1 MMPDTRTVLST
12 KLAALAR
19 QLRHLPRALRL
30 VVAAAGLWAW
40 VWLALLVVQG
50 LIPVAIVYLTRDLVN
65 SLAQAVRSGVNDLP
79 SFAPTLWLA
88 AAMGGLV
95 LLGELLRGATD
106 WVKTIQAKQVEDHVS
121 ALIHAKS
128 TTVDLAFYES
138 AEFHDHLHRAR
149 DEATYRPVALLE
161 NAGSL
166 VQNSIT
172 LVAMALVLIPYGW
185 WMSAAL
191 VVSTVPA
198 FLVVMRFAIRQHQW
212 RMRVTEDERRSHYY
226 SWMMTSGDTAAEL
239 RLFGLGGYFQQAYSA
254 IRARLR
260 REQFQLVKQQG
271 LADFAASAIAL
282 IVVAACLAWMAW
294 RAAAG
299 LVTLGDLALF
309 YQAFSQGQRLMRSL
323 LGSVGQF
330 YSNVLF
336 LGNLFE
342 FLDLKETVVDP
353 VNPTSLRASVESSN
367 VAPTK
372 TSLPPGGGERDGGD
386 SSNHGAANH
395 ITPLPNP
402 LPQGV
407 RGLTQQPAIAPAKTP
422 LPPGGGGAGGEGEGG
437 DSLNHGAP
445 NHATPLPNP
454 LPQGARGPA
463 EQPMSPMDIR
473 FNNVSFCY
481 PGTNRIALDGV
492 NLTIPSGQIAAIVG
506 TNGAGKS
513 TLLKLLCRF
522 YDPQSG
528 SVQIN
533 GTDVREYGLADLRSA
548 ISVLFQQP
556 VHYQA
561 TVAENISLQS
571 QSTVSQRAEIE
582 AAAHAAGAAD
592 FTARLPNGFDTH
604 LGKWF
609 GGGVDLSVGEW
620 QRIALARAFLRKA
633 PIMILDE
640 PTSAMDSW
648 AEADWIARF
657 RSLAQGRTT
666 IIITHRFTTAMQAD
680 VIHVMDK
687 GKIVES
693 GTHRELLALGK
704 SYSISWRAQ
713 MQAEQ
718 TVM

>member
-1 MMPDTRTVLST
+1 MADTRTVLST

-30 VVAAAGLWAW
+30 VVAAAGVWAW
-40 VWLALLVVQG
+40 VWLALLLVQG
-50 LIPVAIVYLTRDLVN
+50 LIPVAVVYLTRDLVD
-65 SLAQAVRSGVNDLP
+65 SLAQAVRSGINDLP

-121 ALIHAKS
+121 ALIHEKS
-128 TTVDLAFYES
+128 TSVDLAFYES

-191 VVSTVPA
+191 VVSTLPA
-198 FLVVMRFAIRQHQW
+198 FLVVIRFAVRQHQW

-226 SWMMTSGDTAAEL
+226 SWMMTASETAAEL

-271 LADFAASAIAL
+271 LADFASSAVAL
-282 IVVAACLAWMAW
+282 FVVAGCLAWMAW

-342 FLDLKETVVDP
+342 FLDLKATVVDP
-353 VNPTSLRASVESSN
+353 INA
-367 VAPTK
+367 
-372 TSLPPGGGERDGGD
+372 
-386 SSNHGAANH
+386 
-395 ITPLPNP
+395 
-402 LPQGV
+402 
-407 RGLTQQPAIAPAKTP
+407 P
-422 LPPGGGGAGGEGEGG
+422 LPPGGGRAWGEGG
-437 DSLNHGAP
+437 RGDTSDRGAP
-445 NHATPLPNP
+445 NHVTPRPNP
-454 LPQGARGPA
+454 LPQVAKGPA
-463 EQPMSPMDIR
+463 ERPSDPADIR
-473 FNNVSFCY
+473 FNNVTFCY
-481 PGTNRIALDGV
+481 PGTNRIALDGL

-528 SVQIN
+528 SVHIN
-533 GTDVREYGLADLRSA
+533 GTDVREFALDGLRSA
-548 ISVLFQQP
+548 ITALFQQP

-561 TVAENISLQS
+561 TVEENISLQS
-571 QSTVSQRAEIE
+571 QTTVSQRAEIE
-582 AAAHAAGAAD
+582 AAARAAGASD

-620 QRIALARAFLRKA
+620 QRVALARAFLRQA

-657 RSLAQGRTT
+657 RSLAQGRTA
-666 IIITHRFTTAMQAD
+666 IIITHRLTTAMQAD

-687 GKIVES
+687 GAVVES
-693 GTHRELLALGK
+693 GSHQTLMMTNGRYAK
-704 SYSISWRAQ
+704 SWRSQLRAAND
-713 MQAEQ
+713 MGAA
-718 TVM
+718 

>member
-1 MMPDTRTVLST
+1 MRNEMMADTRTVLST
-12 KLAALAR
+12 KLSALAR

-30 VVAAAGLWAW
+30 VVAAAGVWAW
-40 VWLALLVVQG
+40 VWLALLLAQG
-50 LIPVAIVYLTRDLVN
+50 LIPVAVVYLTRDLVN
-65 SLAQAVRSGVNDLP
+65 SLTQAVRTGVNDLP

-88 AAMGGLV
+88 AGMGGLV

-121 ALIHAKS
+121 ALIHEKS
-128 TTVDLAFYES
+128 TSVDLAFYES

-172 LVAMALVLIPYGW
+172 LFAMALVLIPYGW

-191 VVSTVPA
+191 VVSTLPA
-198 FLVVMRFAIRQHQW
+198 FLVVIRFAVRQHQW

-226 SWMMTSGDTAAEL
+226 SWMMTASETAAEL

-260 REQFQLVKQQG
+260 REQFQLVKKQG

-282 IVVAACLAWMAW
+282 FVVAACLAWMAW
-294 RAAAG
+294 RAASG

-342 FLDLKETVVDP
+342 FLDLKATVVDP
-353 VNPTSLRASVESSN
+353 VNAPLRPV
-367 VAPTK
+367 
-372 TSLPPGGGERDGGD
+372 
-386 SSNHGAANH
+386 
-395 ITPLPNP
+395 
-402 LPQGV
+402 GV
-407 RGLTQQPAIAPAKTP
+407 
-422 LPPGGGGAGGEGEGG
+422 GAGGEGDDG
-437 DSLNHGAP
+437 DSSNRG
-445 NHATPLPNP
+445 TPSHVTSLPNL

-463 EQPMSPMDIR
+463 GQPVGPADIR
-473 FNNVSFCY
+473 FNNVTFCY
-481 PGTNRIALDGV
+481 PGTNRIALDGL
-492 NLTIPSGQIAAIVG
+492 NLTIPSGQIAAVVG

-528 SVQIN
+528 SIQIN
-533 GTDVREYGLADLRSA
+533 GTDVRDFALADLRSA
-548 ISVLFQQP
+548 ITVLFQQP

-571 QSTVSQRAEIE
+571 QSTVIQRAEIE
-582 AAAHAAGAAD
+582 AAAQAAGAED
-592 FTARLPNGFDTH
+592 FTARLPHGFDTH

-620 QRIALARAFLRKA
+620 QRIALARAFLRQA

-648 AEADWIARF
+648 AEADWISRF
-657 RSLAQGRTT
+657 RSLAQGRTA

-687 GKIVES
+687 GTVVES
-693 GTHRELLALGK
+693 GSHQTLMMTNGRYAK
-704 SYSISWRAQ
+704 SWRSQLRA
-713 MQAEQ
+713 ASDLGDA
-718 TVM
+718 

>member
-1 MMPDTRTVLST
+1 MPDTRTVLST
-12 KLAALAR
+12 KLAVLAR

-30 VVAAAGLWAW
+30 VVAAAGVWAW
-40 VWLALLVVQG
+40 VWLALLLVQG

-65 SLAQAVRSGVNDLP
+65 SLAQAVRSGVDDLP

-95 LLGELLRGATD
+95 LLGELLRGATA

-121 ALIHAKS
+121 ALIHEKS
-128 TTVDLAFYES
+128 TSVDLAFYES

-198 FLVVMRFAIRQHQW
+198 FLVVLRFAVRQHQW

-226 SWMMTSGDTAAEL
+226 SWMMTASETAAEL
-239 RLFGLGGYFQQAYSA
+239 RLFGLSSYFQQAYSA
-254 IRARLR
+254 IRVRLM

-342 FLDLKETVVDP
+342 FLDLKATVVDP
-353 VNPTSLRASVESSN
+353 VNPVSLRASEQSSN
-367 VAPTK
+367 IAPT
-372 TSLPPGGGERDGGD
+372 
-386 SSNHGAANH
+386 
-395 ITPLPNP
+395 
-402 LPQGV
+402 Q
-407 RGLTQQPAIAPAKTP
+407 TP
-422 LPPGGGGAGGEGEGG
+422 LPPGGAGGEGDVG
-437 DSLNHGAP
+437 DSSTHGAA
-445 NHATPLPNP
+445 NHVPPYSNP
-454 LPQGARGPA
+454 LPQGEGGRPNPPISSA
-463 EQPMSPMDIR
+463 DIR
-473 FNNVSFCY
+473 FNNVTFCY
-481 PGTNRIALDGV
+481 PGTNRIALNGL
-492 NLTIPSGQIAAIVG
+492 NLTILSGQIAAIVG

-528 SVQIN
+528 SVEIN
-533 GTDVREYGLADLRSA
+533 GTDVRDLALADLRSA
-548 ISVLFQQP
+548 ITVLFQQP

-561 TVAENISLQS
+561 TVAENIALQN
-571 QSTVSQRAEIE
+571 QSTAAQRVELE
-582 AAAHAAGAAD
+582 AAAQAAGAAD

-620 QRIALARAFLRKA
+620 QRIALARAFLRQA

-657 RSLAQGRTT
+657 RSLARGRTA

-680 VIHVMDK
+680 VIHVMDQ
-687 GKIVES
+687 GKVIES
-693 GTHRELLALGK
+693 GSHVQLLKAEGR
-704 SYSISWRAQ
+704 YAQSWRAQ
-713 MQAEQ
+713 MQAEV
-718 TVM
+718 TK